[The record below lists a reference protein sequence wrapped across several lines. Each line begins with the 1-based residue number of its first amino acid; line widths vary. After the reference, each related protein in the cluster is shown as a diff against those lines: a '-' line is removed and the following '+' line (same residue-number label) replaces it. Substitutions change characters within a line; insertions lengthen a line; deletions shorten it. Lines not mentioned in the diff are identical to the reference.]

1 MAISSFRRTFLLAV
15 VGLGWLLAA
24 CGGATQ
30 APTSGPAAQAASAVP
45 AATPAP
51 SPAPAA
57 EASPA
62 NSAPAAQ
69 SGLPRWILAGSV
81 PDVIEGMS
89 TLFAIDADTGASW
102 PVCPLTGEFSVSPD
116 GRWVVCPYWYGD
128 PKLKLF
134 ELATLAS
141 IAPNDDVAAAP
152 QIPGLGVTVPDDFSM
167 TDMDWSADS
176 RQLAISTFEGLYA
189 INLAAGGKLRQLLAC
204 DTDFKCSG
212 VAWSPDG
219 QLLAYGRDNGLFVLD
234 QAGTERKLTSHG
246 IFPRDPSLYKQDDIF
261 QVEDLRWSDD
271 GQRISYATRAGVFE
285 VAAFSDDTDQAPLT
299 SAPYQTPVTG
309 APVTSADGRCVL
321 EVRQTNAAGLVNDP
335 PQEPSDI
342 IQAGYGLFV
351 SLAAN
356 PANAVQVAE
365 RLFPY
370 HNDAVWVAGEPA
382 QPLLKETTPPMRGC
396 AVLEAQ
402 ATLQQRG
409 YDVGAIDGIYGVQ
422 TAEAVR
428 SFQRDNGLDTDG
440 VVGPA
445 TWAILR

>member
-1 MAISSFRRTFLLAV
+1 MAIATIRRTFLLAV
-15 VGLGWLLAA
+15 VGLGLLLAG
-24 CGGATQ
+24 CGGAKQ
-30 APTSGPAAQAASAVP
+30 APTSAPATQGASAVP
-45 AATPAP
+45 AETPAP

-62 NSAPAAQ
+62 PSAP
-69 SGLPRWILAGSV
+69 GRPRWILAGSV

-89 TLFAIDADTGASW
+89 NLFAIDADTGASW
-102 PVCPLTGEFSVSPD
+102 PVCPLTGRFSVSPD
-116 GRWVVCPYWYGD
+116 GRWVACSYWYGD
-128 PKLKLF
+128 PKLRLF
-134 ELATLAS
+134 ELPALAAV
-141 IAPNDDVAAAP
+141 APNDDVAAAP
-152 QIPGLGVTVPDDFSM
+152 QIPGLGVAVPDDFSM

-176 RQLAISTFEGLYA
+176 RLLAISTFDGLYS
-189 INLAAGGKLRQLLAC
+189 IEPAAGGQLRQLLAC
-204 DTDFKCSG
+204 NTNFKCSN

-246 IFPRDPSLYKQDDIF
+246 IFPRDPSLYKQDDLF
-261 QVEDLRWSDD
+261 QLEDLRWSDD

-299 SAPYQTPVTG
+299 SAPYQTPVPG
-309 APVTSADGRCVL
+309 APSPSADGRCVL
-321 EVRQTNAAGLVNDP
+321 EVRQTNEAGLVNDP

-351 SLAAN
+351 SLAAD
-356 PANAVQVAE
+356 PANAVQVGE
-365 RLFPY
+365 RPFPY
-370 HNDAVWVAGEPA
+370 YNDAVWVAGEPA
-382 QPLLKETTPPMRGC
+382 LPLLKATTPPLRGC
-396 AVLEAQ
+396 AVLEVQ
-402 ATLQQRG
+402 STLTQRG
-409 YDVGAIDGIYGVQ
+409 YDVGAIDGIYGAQ

-428 SFQRDNGLDTDG
+428 SFQRDNGLDTDA